1 MKNKIKIFSCNFQ
14 KVYRANGLVNFLKVS
29 IFFGLLIFL
38 AIPKVFSQGI
48 MYGYDENGNRTL
60 RDVIVLTQE
69 EKTTTIPD
77 STNNANDTTLAQTNS
92 VDSPEASKQN
102 RIEASFAG
110 NKVLIY
116 PNPAKYYITVET
128 ENISA
133 QNTEINVCDI
143 YGKSIETIHI
153 YENLTKIDFS
163 QKANGT
169 YLLKMTINNKSKTWT
184 IVKE

>member
-14 KVYRANGLVNFLKVS
+14 KVYHANGLVNFLKVS

-38 AIPKVFSQGI
+38 AIPNCFSQGI

-77 STNNANDTTLAQTNS
+77 STNNNNDTTLAQTKTA
-92 VDSPEASKQN
+92 DSPEAAKRN
-102 RIEASFAG
+102 PIEASFAG

-163 QKANGT
+163 QYAIGT
-169 YLLKMTINNKSKTWT
+169 YLLKMTINNRSKTWT

>member
-77 STNNANDTTLAQTNS
+77 STNNVNDTTLAQTNS

-128 ENISA
+128 ENISE